1 MCLGWEISSKCW
13 LMFQSVTLSKLTIYS
28 AQVVCLYGLYIFFTF
43 MLLLIHFVAWRHLN
57 KWMNEWM
64 NKWMNEWMN
73 EWILRNRTPL
83 VWDSSFKVSW
93 RGEVFN
99 GAFPL
104 HGTVRFGT
112 ARYGTV
118 RLSSGR
124 FAFPP
129 QFSTAI
135 EWAGLFTR
143 RYNCAA
149 STAVTSS

>member
-1 MCLGWEISSKCW
+1 MESLGPNSRQAGLTERACRSPTRLTNVSASSR
-13 LMFQSVTLSKLTIYS
+13 
-28 AQVVCLYGLYIFFTF
+28 A
-43 MLLLIHFVAWRHLN
+43 
-57 KWMNEWM
+57 
-64 NKWMNEWMN
+64 
-73 EWILRNRTPL
+73 
-83 VWDSSFKVSW
+83 
-93 RGEVFN
+93 VFN
-99 GAFPL
+99 ECSEARGLQWFKRGSLQGPYGAFPL

>member
-1 MCLGWEISSKCW
+1 MACVFVVNDW
-13 LMFQSVTLSKLTIYS
+13 LQKAGYIY
-28 AQVVCLYGLYIFFTF
+28 
-43 MLLLIHFVAWRHLN
+43 
-57 KWMNEWM
+57 
-64 NKWMNEWMN
+64 
-73 EWILRNRTPL
+73 
-83 VWDSSFKVSW
+83 
-93 RGEVFN
+93 

-143 RYNCAA
+143 RYNCAT

>member
-1 MCLGWEISSKCW
+1 MFANSNQQHDIDQRLSINLLHCSRSIKMVKFCFNGIGPTYLRSS
-13 LMFQSVTLSKLTIYS
+13 
-28 AQVVCLYGLYIFFTF
+28 
-43 MLLLIHFVAWRHLN
+43 
-57 KWMNEWM
+57 
-64 NKWMNEWMN
+64 
-73 EWILRNRTPL
+73 
-83 VWDSSFKVSW
+83 
-93 RGEVFN
+93 N

-118 RLSSGR
+118 HFGSV
-124 FAFPP
+124 AFPP

>member
-1 MCLGWEISSKCW
+1 MHRSCVRIGKGRG
-13 LMFQSVTLSKLTIYS
+13 
-28 AQVVCLYGLYIFFTF
+28 AAG
-43 MLLLIHFVAWRHLN
+43 
-57 KWMNEWM
+57 
-64 NKWMNEWMN
+64 
-73 EWILRNRTPL
+73 
-83 VWDSSFKVSW
+83 DSSPFQMERT
-93 RGEVFN
+93 RGGVGSTY

-135 EWAGLFTR
+135 EWAGLFTH

-149 STAVTSS
+149 STCRDIIVNAPQTNSQQRKETE

>member
-1 MCLGWEISSKCW
+1 MVVLYASISVLNWMRAATGRQCKEI
-13 LMFQSVTLSKLTIYS
+13 
-28 AQVVCLYGLYIFFTF
+28 
-43 MLLLIHFVAWRHLN
+43 
-57 KWMNEWM
+57 
-64 NKWMNEWMN
+64 
-73 EWILRNRTPL
+73 
-83 VWDSSFKVSW
+83 
-93 RGEVFN
+93 N

-112 ARYGTV
+112 ARYGMV

-143 RYNCAA
+143 PFNCAV

>member
-1 MCLGWEISSKCW
+1 MSHITVKQNKLGMNTDEMSKIQNID
-13 LMFQSVTLSKLTIYS
+13 FQHDVGT
-28 AQVVCLYGLYIFFTF
+28 
-43 MLLLIHFVAWRHLN
+43 
-57 KWMNEWM
+57 
-64 NKWMNEWMN
+64 
-73 EWILRNRTPL
+73 TPL
-83 VWDSSFKVSW
+83 MTHFQATINNASLDHDGQS
-93 RGEVFN
+93 N
-99 GAFPL
+99 IYYGAFPL